1 MSGFKRSSVKPQPK
15 FHVRKDDTVE
25 VISGSHRGSKG
36 RVLQI
41 LTKRNRVV
49 IEGVGLFKKHVRPSQ
64 TNPKGGVEEREGSIH
79 ISNVRKV
86 EGAKAAK
93 AAK

>member
-1 MSGFKRSSVKPQPK
+1 MSGFKKSNIKPQSK

-25 VISGSHRGSKG
+25 VISGSHSGSKG
-36 RVLQI
+36 RILQI

-64 TNPKGGVEEREGSIH
+64 TSPKGGIEEREGSIH

-86 EGAKAAK
+86 ETKAAK
-93 AAK
+93 GGK